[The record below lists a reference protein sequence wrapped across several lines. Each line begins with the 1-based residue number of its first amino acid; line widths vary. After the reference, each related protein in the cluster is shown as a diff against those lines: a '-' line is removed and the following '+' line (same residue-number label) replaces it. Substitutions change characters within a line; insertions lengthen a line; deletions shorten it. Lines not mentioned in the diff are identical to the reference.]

1 MKTHRMR
8 FIALT
13 FSTLSLACLTT
24 PAHAQAEAVAEV
36 AKAVAKE
43 VVTQGI
49 NFALGEIYDS
59 SCSTPNNPRNLSGLE
74 GFICNTAASMSGRK
88 EEEFKNE
95 LREGLDAIQKVVNQV
110 QEDIGRLEENQGRI
124 INALSRI
131 EAKVEAVP
139 LETVAQAAVTD
150 IQVLWN
156 DHFLPVSKGT
166 VSYTPQQL
174 LQLAND
180 VVFKHEVDRKLGI
193 LSVAM
198 TQNGFSNSLPLL
210 TQQMNILLLGLE
222 NATMDDLQTPYKF
235 YQSAMSSALMDYG
248 RGEMMYSWAVRMLE
262 ARCAV
267 LLEQDKECVAIPTSS
282 KQMQSNSLRHRTA
295 MLDLYQNN
303 VERLVLEHSS
313 PSSLNRNFLHE
324 DATNVFIASDF
335 FIAMHL
341 PDRHGI
347 RGRVISAGD
356 AFSGT
361 LSINK
366 KDVKAKSPRTIA
378 SSSDIDWWTRPSAN
392 RPYDKVHFASA
403 WRIYDVVLD
412 ASSKGKHAIDSPLP
426 WHTGAFEL
434 KKFDATSGEIVT
446 DEAVND
452 GVITFGTFTA
462 IARAGGAYA
471 MMNNAWPVN
480 FGEDTG
486 PNNYG
491 TRTQPV
497 VIASDS
503 GSVIY
508 NSSKIFEGTAGIQNF
523 DTNWVVKRMSPITII
538 DGGNITIHG
547 HFGDAEAARAGRSNK
562 ERRSTIPADAALY
575 YDIDFRKTTVS
586 SSSNMYLRTGAIFTK
601 EQGYN
606 GLTWSHENT
615 FSARHQ
621 GSVSHE
627 GSSSTKVTYPAGTKL
642 NVSLLAEFRGTIY
655 STGWDA
661 TPYTLFAGIAPT
673 ALYFTRD

>member
-1 MKTHRMR
+1 
-8 FIALT
+8 
-13 FSTLSLACLTT
+13 
-24 PAHAQAEAVAEV
+24 
-36 AKAVAKE
+36 
-43 VVTQGI
+43 
-49 NFALGEIYDS
+49 
-59 SCSTPNNPRNLSGLE
+59 
-74 GFICNTAASMSGRK
+74 
-88 EEEFKNE
+88 
-95 LREGLDAIQKVVNQV
+95 
-110 QEDIGRLEENQGRI
+110 
-124 INALSRI
+124 
-131 EAKVEAVP
+131 
-139 LETVAQAAVTD
+139 
-150 IQVLWN
+150 
-156 DHFLPVSKGT
+156 
-166 VSYTPQQL
+166 
-174 LQLAND
+174 
-180 VVFKHEVDRKLGI
+180 
-193 LSVAM
+193 
-198 TQNGFSNSLPLL
+198 
-210 TQQMNILLLGLE
+210 
-222 NATMDDLQTPYKF
+222 
-235 YQSAMSSALMDYG
+235 
-248 RGEMMYSWAVRMLE
+248 MMYSWAVRMLE

-282 KQMQSNSLRHRTA
+282 EQMRSNSSLHRTA
-295 MLDLYQNN
+295 MLDLFRDN

-324 DATNVFIASDF
+324 DAINVFISADF
-335 FIAMHL
+335 FAAIHL
-341 PDRHGI
+341 PNRQGM

-366 KDVKAKSPRTIA
+366 KSIKAERARTIT
-378 SSSDIDWWTRPSAN
+378 SSADIDWWTRSAAN
-392 RPYDKVHFASA
+392 KPYTEVHFAPA

-412 ASSKGKHAIDSPLP
+412 ASDNEKLEIDSPLP
-426 WHTGAFEL
+426 WHTGPFEL
-434 KKFDATSGEIVT
+434 KKIDTLTGEIVT
-446 DEAVND
+446 DETAKE
-452 GVITFGTFTA
+452 GVIAFGAFTA

-497 VIASDS
+497 VIASES
-503 GSVIY
+503 ANVIY
-508 NSSKIFEGTAGIQNF
+508 NSSKIFEGTAGKQDF
-523 DTNWVVKRMSPITII
+523 DTKWLVRRVAPITIV

-562 ERRSTIPADAALY
+562 QRRSFIPVDTALY

-586 SSSNMYLRTGAIFTK
+586 SSSNMYLRTAAIFSRK
-601 EQGYN
+601 QGYN
-606 GLTWSHENT
+606 QLGWSHENS

-627 GSSSTKVTYPAGTKL
+627 GSRSTKVKYSAGAKL

>member
-1 MKTHRMR
+1 MNTHRMLSC
-8 FIALT
+8 ALT
-13 FSTLSLACLTT
+13 LYIIGLSCFAT
-24 PAHAQAEAVAEV
+24 PARAQSEV
-36 AKAVAKE
+36 VTAAAKAVAQQ
-43 VVTQGI
+43 VVTEAI
-49 NFALGEIYDS
+49 NYALGEVYDS
-59 SCSTPNNPRNLSGLE
+59 SCSTPDNPRNLNGLE
-74 GFICNTAASMSGRK
+74 GFICNSAASMSGRK

-95 LREGLDAIQKVVNQV
+95 LREGLSAIKEVVNQV
-110 QEDIGRLEENQGRI
+110 QKDIGRLQENQGLI

-139 LETVAQAAVTD
+139 LETIAQAAVAE

-156 DHFLPVSKGT
+156 DHFLPVSNGT

-180 VVFKHEVDRKLGI
+180 IVFKHEVDRKLGT

-198 TQNGFSNSLPLL
+198 TKNGFGNSLPLL

-222 NATMDDLQTPYKF
+222 NATMDDLETPYKF
-235 YQSAMSSALMDYG
+235 YQSAMSSALMHYG
-248 RGEMMYSWAVRMLE
+248 QGEMMYSWAVRMLE

-267 LLEQDKECVAIPTSS
+267 LLEQNKECIAIPTSS
-282 KQMQSNSLRHRTA
+282 EQMRNNSSLHRTA
-295 MLDLYQNN
+295 MLDLFRNN

-324 DATNVFIASDF
+324 DAITVFISADF
-335 FIAMHL
+335 FAAIHL
-341 PDRHGI
+341 PNRQGM

-361 LSINK
+361 LSINNK
-366 KDVKAKSPRTIA
+366 RTKAKPPRTIT
-378 SSSDIDWWTRPSAN
+378 SSADIDWWTRSAAN
-392 RPYDKVHFASA
+392 QPYTEVHFAPA
-403 WRIYDVVLD
+403 WRIYDVALD
-412 ASSKGKHAIDSPLP
+412 VSENEKLEIDSPLP
-426 WHTGAFEL
+426 WHTGRFEL
-434 KKFDATSGEIVT
+434 NRYDVQTGEIVT
-446 DEAVND
+446 DETAEE

-471 MMNNAWPVN
+471 MMYNAWATN
-480 FGEDTG
+480 FSEETG

-497 VIASDS
+497 VIARAE

-508 NSSKIFEGTAGIQNF
+508 NSNKIFEGTAGKRDF
-523 DTNWVVKRMSPITII
+523 DTTKLVRRVAPITIV
-538 DGGNITIHG
+538 DGGDITIHG
-547 HFGDAEAARAGRSNK
+547 HFGDAEAARARMTDTK
-562 ERRSTIPADAALY
+562 RRSFIPVDAALY
-575 YDIDFRKTTVS
+575 YDIDFRKSNVS
-586 SSSNMYLRTGAIFTK
+586 SSSNIYLSTGAIFNR
-601 EQGYN
+601 EQGYHRL
-606 GLTWSHENT
+606 GWSHEDS
-615 FSARHQ
+615 FSSRHQ

-627 GSSSTKVTYPAGTKL
+627 GSRSTKVTYSAGTKL
-642 NVSLLAEFRGTIY
+642 NVSLRALFRGTIY